1 MATLKKKIDANKLNL
16 KDQEDSGYA
25 PVALTYGAPG
35 NDLSILEGPV
45 GCCLDSDPRKYGGQ
59 TLPDGR
65 VVNLLS
71 VGAAYGGVI
80 VWWDQGQTYIAL
92 SSSTL
97 TRADLLHIATS
108 IRAS

>member
-1 MATLKKKIDANKLNL
+1 MLRHATVD
-16 KDQEDSGYA
+16 GT
-25 PVALTYGAPG
+25 PHVALTYGAPG
-35 NDLSILEGPV
+35 NDLSTLEGPV
-45 GCCLDSDPRKYGGQ
+45 GCCLDSDPRKYGGP